1 MALAYQ
7 WTINQL
13 DAKIHEDGNDNV
25 IYTIHYT
32 YTGIDGKYSANIIGT
47 LDIQYDP
54 NTPFIPWA
62 DDQDFENVVIGWL
75 EAGLDVQ
82 GFQESIQN
90 TVNLE
95 KNPVDEHL
103 YFTFN
108 DPTPPPVEESEE

>member
-32 YTGIDGKYSANIIGT
+32 YTGSEGNYSANIIGT

-75 EAGLDVQ
+75 EAGLNVQ
-82 GFQESIQN
+82 ALQESIQN

-95 KNPVDEHL
+95 KNPVDEKL

-108 DPTPPPVEESEE
+108 NPTPPPVEESEE

>member
-1 MALAYQ
+1 MALAYK

-13 DAKIHEDGNDNV
+13 DAKIHSEGHDNV

-32 YTGIDGKYSANIIGT
+32 YTGIDGKYSNSIIGT
-47 LDIQYDP
+47 LGIEYDP

-82 GFQESIQN
+82 QMQKNIQN
-90 TVNLE
+90 EIDLE
-95 KNPVDEHL
+95 EHPVDEKL
-103 YFTFN
+103 FFTFDN
-108 DPTPPPVEESEE
+108 PPPVE